1 MWTLNGAKF
10 INKADIWKQ
19 NFNWEFVDRD
29 TSIYIARIKIYD
41 GSHFDYLGSYDFNNV
56 IQDSRFNRFNADQKS
71 WQKGEKDNEGYF
83 KLTHATSQKI
93 LTATFP
99 NKLILVDKG
108 RCIFQQVEGIVEHL
122 G

>member
-1 MWTLNGAKF
+1 MWTLDGTKF
-10 INKADIWKQ
+10 INKAEIWKQ
-19 NFNWEFVDRD
+19 NLNWEFVDRD
-29 TSIYIARIKIYD
+29 TATIYIKDLHPISSQR
-41 GSHFDYLGSYDFNNV
+41 GYLGTFDLNNV
-56 IQDSRFNRFNADQKS
+56 IHESPGFDKKFNADQKS

-108 RCIFQQVEGIVEHL
+108 RCIFQQVYITFI
-122 G
+122 

>member
-1 MWTLNGAKF
+1 MWTLNGTKF
-10 INKADIWKQ
+10 INKANIWKQ
-19 NFNWEFVDRD
+19 NLNWEFVDGD
-29 TSIYIARIKIYD
+29 TAIYIANIAIYD
-41 GSHFDYLGSYDFNNV
+41 GSHFDYLGTYDFNNV
-56 IQDSRFNRFNADQKS
+56 IQRYQFNADQKS

-108 RCIFQQVEGIVEHL
+108 RCIFHL
-122 G
+122 FCVATIKFT